1 MERAIRPV
9 PGEMKK
15 MGNLRGVAAK
25 ALVQTAHP
33 AAEQGAQGIFGRL
46 ADRRPAALSL
56 CQDRAS
62 AKGCCALDH
71 TGDLSEYPPSRIFA
85 AGG

>member
-15 MGNLRGVAAK
+15 RENLRGIAAK
-25 ALVQTAHP
+25 ALVWMAHP
-33 AAEQGAQGIFGRL
+33 ATKQGAQGIFGRL
-46 ADRRPAALSL
+46 AGRRPAALSL
-56 CQDRAS
+56 CQDREA
-62 AKGCCALDH
+62 AKACCALDH
-71 TGDLSEYPPSRIFA
+71 TGDLSECQPSRIFA